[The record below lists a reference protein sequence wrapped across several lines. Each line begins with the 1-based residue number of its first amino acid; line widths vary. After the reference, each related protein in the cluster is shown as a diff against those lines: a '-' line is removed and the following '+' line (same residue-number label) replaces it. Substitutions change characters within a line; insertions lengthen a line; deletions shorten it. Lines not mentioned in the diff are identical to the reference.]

1 MTIGAW
7 GLFWVLALAIIAVGL
22 VIGFAI
28 TDDARG
34 LISLFATIPICLC
47 ILFGMHWWYGNTESG
62 KRAIKTQESNFDGGI
77 RRHVSVYDAVGNL
90 IQEWD
95 GKFDVDFDADGKRI
109 LFDDEN
115 GRRHL
120 VYFKTGTVIV
130 EEVDEKEDKRG

>member
-1 MTIGAW
+1 MTIGGW
-7 GLFWVLALAIIAVGL
+7 VIFWIISAAIVFGGLAIGFSIADNAL
-22 VIGFAI
+22 GF
-28 TDDARG
+28 
-34 LISLFATIPICLC
+34 LSFLATIPFCLC

-77 RRHVSVYDAVGNL
+77 RRHVIVYDAVGNM

-95 GKFDVDFDADGKRI
+95 GKFDVDFDGDEQRI

-130 EEVDEKEDKRG
+130 EEVD

>member
-1 MTIGAW
+1 MTIGGWA
-7 GLFWVLALAIIAVGL
+7 LFWLFVVIIVGAGIGIGLAITG
-22 VIGFAI
+22 
-28 TDDARG
+28 DARCFVSI
-34 LISLFATIPICLC
+34 LATIPICSC
-47 ILFGMHWWYGNTESG
+47 ILFAMHWWYGNTESG

-95 GKFDVDFDADGKRI
+95 GKFDVDFDGDEQRI

-120 VYFKTGTVIV
+120 VYFKTGTVVV
-130 EEVDEKEDKRG
+130 EEVD